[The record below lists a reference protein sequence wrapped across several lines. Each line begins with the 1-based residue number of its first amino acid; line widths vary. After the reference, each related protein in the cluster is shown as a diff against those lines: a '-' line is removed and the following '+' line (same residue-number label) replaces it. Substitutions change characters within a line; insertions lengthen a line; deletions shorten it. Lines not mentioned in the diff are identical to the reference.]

1 MSKYTFNAF
10 LKVNKGVAGQID
22 RIKLNADGTAKNKS
36 DFDELVHDITELYN
50 NWVITDVRRCTA
62 NGMHAGKKK
71 NSVPKTV
78 TGLKLP
84 SGGFVRTGQ
93 VPTPRHRSTG
103 GTKVAVRKWVMKY
116 RNHKAGKSWAS

>member
-1 MSKYTFNAF
+1 MSKYTFHAF
-10 LKVNKGVAGQID
+10 LKSNKGVAGQID

-50 NWVITDVRRCTA
+50 HWVITVVRKGTA
-62 NGMHAGKKK
+62 LGMHAGKKK
-71 NSVPKTV
+71 NGVPKTV
-78 TGLKLP
+78 TGIRLS

-103 GTKVAVRKWVMKY
+103 ATTFVIRKWMMKY
-116 RNHKAGKSWAS
+116 KNRKTGKSWVS